1 MQEVFPVAMGA
12 VIGIAV
18 QSLASSRLRIPL
30 MLVLG
35 ALAGVAASA
44 LAGEIEISPA
54 FILID
59 FGQVVLVAALA
70 MAATAMW
77 QRSVRRSS

>member
-1 MQEVFPVAMGA
+1 VQEVFPVAMGA

-18 QSLASSRLRIPL
+18 QSLAASRLRIPL
-30 MLVLG
+30 MAALSV
-35 ALAGVAASA
+35 LAGVAAAA
-44 LAGEIEISPA
+44 LAGEIEVSPA
-54 FILID
+54 FILVDI
-59 FGQVVLVAALA
+59 GQVMIVAALA

>member
-35 ALAGVAASA
+35 VLAGVAASA

-59 FGQVVLVAALA
+59 VGQVVIVAALA
-70 MAATAMW
+70 MAATAVW
-77 QRSVRRSS
+77 QRSTRRVS